1 MILPDLDARMEDLAD
16 RAAIL
21 DGARALE
28 CVPELIGFGPHLLA
42 TAILLATG

>member
-1 MILPDLDARMEDLAD
+1 MILPDLDARMADPID

-28 CVPELIGFGPHLLA
+28 TSPS
-42 TAILLATG
+42 